1 MSINKRV
8 VQLIE
13 KTSVSKA
20 AFSEATGISTVIL
33 SHISSGRNKVS
44 LTTVEQILKAYSNV
58 SAKWLIFGQGSIF
71 ESQDDISK
79 YKSPAKL
86 IPTPPVHFL
95 VSRCEESIRI
105 GMSIL
110 CGEVFFTQAYPN
122 SFLQLSA
129 APLGPFPE
137 TLRI

>member
-44 LTTVEQILKAYSNV
+44 LTTVEQILKAFSNV
-58 SAKWLIFGQGSIF
+58 SAKWLIFGQGSMF
-71 ESQDDISK
+71 ESQDDLSK
-79 YKSPAKL
+79 YIELDKQLNRLKSDVEFYNSQLGEQVTILQKL
-86 IPTPPVHFL
+86 LKNLKDDEIIFL
-95 VSRCEESIRI
+95 
-105 GMSIL
+105 L
-110 CGEVFFTQAYPN
+110 
-122 SFLQLSA
+122 
-129 APLGPFPE
+129 
-137 TLRI
+137 

>member
-44 LTTVEQILKAYSNV
+44 LTTVEQILKAFNNV
-58 SAKWLIFGQGSIF
+58 NAKWLIFGQGSMF
-71 ESQDDISK
+71 ESKDNSNKFDELDQQIK
-79 YKSPAKL
+79 RLKNNLELQHNQLNEQVVLLNKL
-86 IPTPPVHFL
+86 L
-95 VSRCEESIRI
+95 LKLKE
-105 GMSIL
+105 G
-110 CGEVFFTQAYPN
+110 
-122 SFLQLSA
+122 
-129 APLGPFPE
+129 
-137 TLRI
+137 